1 MWALGDVLIV
11 LRIGVVGESCEFN
24 VFCRAAISE
33 SEEMLCAAT
42 FSQEL
47 FVSMSELTLVEKLP
61 ILETRIGTYYVITG
75 VQKEY
80 YRMFIIYGI
89 LFSNA

>member
-61 ILETRIGTYYVITG
+61 ILETRIGTYYVTTG

-80 YRMFIIYGI
+80 YIQYLVLKCI
-89 LFSNA
+89 NC